1 MKEYSIPRDVARH
14 LGYYVYL
21 YVDPRTNKPFYI
33 GKGKGERV
41 LAHLSDSG
49 ESIKVAT
56 IKELHSLG
64 LEPHLEVL
72 AHGLKDEET
81 ALRIEA
87 AVIDLFGIGNLTNA
101 VRGWKSIQYGRMSL
115 KQLIGYYAAKPINID
130 DPLLLIR
137 INKKYRH
144 NITPPELYEITRGV
158 WKVGPRRERA
168 DYACSVFQGVI
179 KEIYKINSWHK
190 AGTTE
195 YETRAHTPEDVDIP
209 GRWEFIGEIARPGI
223 HEKYIDRD
231 VSAYFKKG
239 AMSPIMYVNC

>member
-1 MKEYSIPRDVARH
+1 MYSIPRDVAHH

-21 YVDPRTNKPFYI
+21 YIDPRTNNPFYI
-33 GKGKGERV
+33 GKGKGARV
-41 LAHLSDSG
+41 LDHLSDTS
-49 ESIKVAT
+49 ESIKVGK
-56 IKELHSLG
+56 IKELHNLG
-64 LEPHLEVL
+64 LEPRLEVL

-115 KQLIGYYAAKPINID
+115 KQLIGYYAAEPINID

-137 INKKYRH
+137 VNKKYRH
-144 NITPPELYEITRGV
+144 NITPLELYEITRGV

-168 DYACSVFQGVI
+168 NYACSVFQGVI
-179 KEIYKINSWHK
+179 KEIYSISSWHE

-195 YETRAHTPEDVDIP
+195 YKTRAHTPEDVDIP
-209 GRWEFIGEIARPGI
+209 GRWEFTGEIAKQEIQG
-223 HEKYIDRD
+223 KYIDRD

-239 AMSPIMYVNC
+239 AMSPVMYVNC